1 MSRKYSEFFKLKT
14 MADTLREV
22 ELKENEHPLTDE
34 LLEALVK
41 YYKRSVIFKQ
51 NIGYPQE
58 KIDSYEYLLSAPFI
72 DACGCRG
79 PQGDDPY
86 CGCTMRELQYLYRY
100 DIALVLLEE
109 EALEHRDVAQSE

>member
-1 MSRKYSEFFKLKT
+1 MSRKYSEFFNLKT
-14 MADTLREV
+14 MADALRKV
-22 ELKENEHPLTDE
+22 ELKENKYPLTDE

-41 YYKRSVIFKQ
+41 YYKRSVIIKQ

-79 PQGDDPY
+79 PQGDDLH
-86 CGCTMRELQYLYRY
+86 CGCTMSELQYLYRY